1 MAKKEVNLS
10 IDDALARVKLINSMG
25 DDAYICER
33 ASGALCVLSEH
44 TVRHWENRNAQVIE
58 ICKVAR

>member
-1 MAKKEVNLS
+1 LS
-10 IDDALARVKLINSMG
+10 IDDAISRVKLINSMG

-33 ASGALCVLSEH
+33 GGAICVLSEH
-44 TVRHWENRNAQVIE
+44 TVRSWENRNAQVIE

>member
-33 ASGALCVLSEH
+33 ASGSLCVLSEH
-44 TVRHWENRNAQVIE
+44 TVRNWENRNAQVIE

>member
-44 TVRHWENRNAQVIE
+44 TVRSWENRNAQVIE

>member
-1 MAKKEVNLS
+1 MAKKEVDLS
-10 IDDALARVKLINSMG
+10 IDDAIARVKLINSMG

-44 TVRHWENRNAQVIE
+44 TVRNWENRNAQVIE

>member
-1 MAKKEVNLS
+1 MAKKEVDLS
-10 IDDALARVKLINSMG
+10 IDDAIARVKLINSMG

-33 ASGALCVLSEH
+33 DGALCVLSEH
-44 TVRHWENRNAQVIE
+44 TVRSWENRNAQVIE

>member
-1 MAKKEVNLS
+1 MAKKEVDLS

-44 TVRHWENRNAQVIE
+44 TVRHWDNRDAQVIE

>member
-1 MAKKEVNLS
+1 MAKKEVDLS
-10 IDDALARVKLINSMG
+10 IDDAIARVKLINSMG

-44 TVRHWENRNAQVIE
+44 TVRSWENRNAQVIE

>member
-33 ASGALCVLSEH
+33 DSGALCVLSEH